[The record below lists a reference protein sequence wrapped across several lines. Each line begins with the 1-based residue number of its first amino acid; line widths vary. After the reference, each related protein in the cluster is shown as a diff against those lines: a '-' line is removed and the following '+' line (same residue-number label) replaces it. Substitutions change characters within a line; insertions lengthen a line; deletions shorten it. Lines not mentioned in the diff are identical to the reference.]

1 MSTRY
6 LQHLFKTKTV
16 IVWVPDQSLAA
27 EADRW
32 EQWFDSEQTKT
43 QTAVWRDPIEP
54 YDETLHST
62 SPLLCVVCEPHALLK
77 HTQEACRQ
85 KWPLIVLLKQTP
97 ERVPRSIRA
106 GLAELKQN
114 TQSRLI
120 GPDSSTLI
128 IPHLQVA
135 NPPASWP
142 YAPVPAIKPGSIAV
156 LCQSPSIATCVR
168 DWVAGRHI
176 GLSHLICVGGSVDVN
191 IADLVDT
198 LIQDPHCHALAIQI
212 DRLRIPAR
220 FISAI
225 RSCSRHKP
233 VMVLHTGRV
242 REFQTEQDPEAS
254 DFLDRELLYQAAIAR
269 AGASS
274 LNTLD
279 DLFQSLESLNKKRTH
294 DGLRLL
300 ILGAGDG
307 LEALAADHLYEAF
320 EGADG
325 FQIRKEPRWFTDPD
339 QWPTDPDTLAEL
351 RTAADGVL
359 IPLVA
364 ERLLN
369 NNTHGFGTWAQ
380 CFAAFEKQL
389 NRPLYFAAPGM
400 ILGKALREALDEAGL
415 AVYTTPEQAL
425 NGFLSLA
432 RHEVANR
439 LVDAHVDHTD
449 LDALL
454 PAEQWLKARL
464 PGVERLDARARQSLA
479 GLLPGFDLRPMS
491 GGNPVRI
498 AAGIGRDPIFGP
510 VIFVHQPPGHFP
522 ALAVTLPPINQ
533 ALAEDLLHRAAIGR
547 VLEASDP
554 AGFAQAA
561 SVLVSCS
568 RLLSRVPEIA
578 GLRVNLS
585 IIRGE
590 VHASL
595 DELALAER
603 VTPAIT
609 PYPESLDRPVL
620 LADGR
625 NARLRPLR
633 PEDEDAHRVFL
644 SKLSRATLRFRY
656 FSDKQSFS
664 ARELAAM
671 THVDYSREVALI
683 VSLPTD
689 EGFETLG
696 VIRVIFDA
704 DGLSAEF
711 AMVVRDDL
719 QRTGVGRLLLQAA
732 VDLAK
737 DRDARLIYG
746 ETMIQNKGMQ
756 GLARALGFKITTDFD
771 AECVWM
777 TLPLSDPRD
786 DWEASRLALIAH

>member
-6 LQHLFKTKTV
+6 LQHLFRAKTV
-16 IVWVPDQSLAA
+16 IVWIPDSALAA
-27 EADRW
+27 EAARW
-32 EQWFDSEQTKT
+32 AAWFADQPAKPEIAIWT
-43 QTAVWRDPIEP
+43 DPLEP
-54 YDETLHST
+54 YNASLHTT
-62 SPLLCVVCEPHALLK
+62 SPVLCLLTESEHLLR
-77 HTQEACRQ
+77 HSETACHHR
-85 KWPLIVLLKQTP
+85 WPLVVLFKVSP
-97 ERVPRSIRA
+97 ARAPRSVRTA
-106 GLAELKQN
+106 LMELKARHL
-114 TQSRLI
+114 TRLI
-120 GPDSSTLI
+120 GPDVSTLV
-128 IPHLQVA
+128 IPHLQLA
-135 NPPASWP
+135 NPPGSWP
-142 YAPVPAIKPGSIAV
+142 KMTVPAIAPGTIAV
-156 LCQSPSIATCVR
+156 LCQSPSIATCIR

-176 GLSHLICVGGSVDVN
+176 GLSHLITVGGSCDVN

-212 DRLRIPAR
+212 DRLRLPAR

-242 REFQTEQDPEAS
+242 REFQTEQDPEAQ

-294 DGLRLL
+294 EGQRLL

-307 LEALAADHLYEAF
+307 LEALAADHLYEVL
-320 EGADG
+320 EGNQD
-325 FQIRKEPRWFTDPD
+325 FSVRKEPRWFEHPD
-339 QWPTDPDTLAEL
+339 QFPMDPETMTEL
-351 RTAADGVL
+351 RAEADGLLVP
-359 IPLVA
+359 IVA
-364 ERLLN
+364 ERLISD
-369 NNTHGFGTWAQ
+369 GVEFDDWAA
-380 CFAAFEKQL
+380 CFSRFERQL
-389 NRPLYFAAPGM
+389 NRPLYLAAPGM
-400 ILGKALREALDEAGL
+400 ILGKALREALDRSGL

-439 LVDAHVDHTD
+439 LVDAHVDRTD
-449 LDALL
+449 LDALV
-454 PAEQWLKARL
+454 PAEQWLKQRL
-464 PGVERLDARARQSLA
+464 PGAIRLDATERQTLA
-479 GLLPGFDLRPMS
+479 ALIPGF
-491 GGNPVRI
+491 GGDVLHTGASIRL
-498 AAGIGRDPIFGP
+498 AAGISRDPIFGP

-522 ALAVTLPPINQ
+522 ALALTLPPINQ
-533 ALAEDLLHRAAIGR
+533 ALAEDLLHRSATGRTLEVLDPGGFVEAA
-547 VLEASDP
+547 L
-554 AGFAQAA
+554 
-561 SVLVSCS
+561 VLVNCS

-578 GLRVNLS
+578 MMKVNLT
-585 IIRGE
+585 IVRGQ
-590 VHASL
+590 VTASL
-595 DELALAER
+595 DGLALAER
-603 VTPAIT
+603 VNQAIT
-609 PYPESLDRPVL
+609 PYPESLDRPVTL
-620 LADGR
+620 NDGR
-625 NARLRPLR
+625 PARLRPLR

-683 VSLPTD
+683 VSVPSD

-732 VDLAK
+732 IDLAR
-737 DRDARLIYG
+737 DRDARLLYG
-746 ETMIQNKGMQ
+746 ETMIQNRGMQ
-756 GLARALGFKITTDFD
+756 GLARALGFQISTDFD

-777 TLPLSDPRD
+777 RMAFGPPRD
-786 DWEASRLALIAH
+786 DWEASRLAMLTA